1 MLKKVKNTKL
11 DLDVQMLD
19 RVHLYKYL
27 GLMVDDHLNINKH
40 NQDLHKIFSHKLF
53 MLLCEAKRKRFLRQ

>member
-19 RVHLYKYL
+19 RVHLYKYF

-40 NQDLHKIFSHKLF
+40 IQDLHKIVSHKLF
-53 MLLCEAKRKRFLRQ
+53 MFAKIRF

>member
-1 MLKKVKNTKL
+1 
-11 DLDVQMLD
+11 MLD

-40 NQDLHKIFSHKLF
+40 NQDLHKIVSHKLF
-53 MLLCEAKRKRFLRQ
+53 MLLCEAMILPILEYGDIIYEGMSAKSLLK